1 MMTIGG
7 VAHISWIVA
16 SLILSVVLILVV
28 AKTSS
33 KVQTF
38 IITTIGL
45 TAVAGIFFFTW
56 NALFYQIRFF

>member
-7 VAHISWIVA
+7 VAHFSWIVA

-28 AKTSS
+28 AKTNS

-45 TAVAGIFFFTW
+45 TAVAGIFFYMERIILP
-56 NALFYQIRFF
+56 N